1 MTSRT
6 SESQALPNTTFQ
18 IEGQPYHATLFQSW
32 DSPLFPE
39 LAGSSIFLSK
49 AYHKALAEAP
59 PSDMDFMYVRLEKE
73 NELVGM
79 LCFQISHFNPGES
92 LKKHARKNLF
102 NKWRYKLASLIRLE
116 VLCLGNTLVTGDY
129 GFCFHYSIPGKM
141 RTLLMMET
149 IDWLLTLPAFKGIR
163 MVFVKDFYDD
173 IFRELPGSPYCKK
186 YHFIDTQPSMIL
198 DIDLRW
204 KGLEGYLSSLKSKYR
219 VRARKAINVIKPL
232 KRIELN
238 AEQIEENESVLQE
251 LYLKVVEDVGFNLF
265 ILSKGY
271 FTAIKKSL
279 GDKFHLWV
287 YKENDEIISFF
298 TVFEDRDILDAHF
311 LGYDP
316 EVNHHYKL
324 YLNML
329 LAMIDHAAVKGFRQL
344 QLSRTATEIKS
355 SVGAAGV
362 PMWAYLRI
370 PNRWM
375 NSWVPLAYSFFKP
388 NLGWVERKPFHDSI
402 AGPGQES

>member
-1 MTSRT
+1 MTSRIR
-6 SESQALPNTTFQ
+6 ESQSLPGTTFH
-18 IEGQPYHATLFQSW
+18 IEGQIYHATLFYSW

-59 PSDMDFMYVRLEKE
+59 PSDMEFMYVRLESE

-79 LCFQISHFNPGES
+79 LCFLISHFNPGES

-102 NKWRYKLASLIRLE
+102 NRLRYKLASLINLK

-129 GFCFHYSIPGKM
+129 GFCFHHSISDKM

-149 IDWLLTLPAFKGIR
+149 IDWMLTMPAFRDIR

-173 IFRELPGSPYCKK
+173 IFRDLPDSPFCKK

-198 DIDLRW
+198 DIDISW
-204 KGLEGYLSSLKSKYR
+204 KNLDGYLAALKSKYR
-219 VRARKAINVIKPL
+219 IRARKAINVAQTL
-232 KRIELN
+232 KKEELDVI
-238 AEQIEENESVLQE
+238 QISENEDVLHE
-251 LYLKVVEDVGFNLF
+251 LYLKVVDDVGFNLF

-271 FTAIKKSL
+271 FTALKKSL
-279 GDKFHLWV
+279 GDQFHVWV
-287 YKENDEIISFF
+287 YRENDEIISFY

-329 LAMIDHAAVKGFRQL
+329 LSMIDYAAVKGFRQL

-355 SVGAAGV
+355 SVGAVGV
-362 PMWAYLRI
+362 PMWSYLRI
-370 PNRWM
+370 PNKWL

-388 NLGWVERKPFHDSI
+388 DLGWVERKPFHVTKAVKVTGS
-402 AGPGQES
+402 